1 MELEASTLP
10 ASYKKDIMETIKQY
24 KRDMAKVEKDFK

>member
-10 ASYKKDIMETIKQY
+10 ANYKKDLMETIKQY
-24 KRDMAKVEKDFK
+24 KRDMAKVERDFK